1 MLYKRRV
8 GGRGVILLISLTLK
22 QGPEIVLTK
31 IHHNQQLSRLSFL
44 GTLALQT
51 IAQHATLYGSYNAQ
65 RQLP

>member
-8 GGRGVILLISLTLK
+8 GGRGAILSISLTLK

-31 IHHNQQLSRLSFL
+31 IHHNHGLSFL
-44 GTLALQT
+44 GTLALRT